1 MYCEET
7 TWCARWKIPLENPWK
22 HHFWDSKF
30 QNVLRRLGPK
40 TLWLWCE
47 FQSRL
52 QFIIS
57 LLLKNFSTAL
67 VTPVLWSCLV
77 IHDLHHISCR
87 YFGHTSLVCLQI
99 WRACHWTEYIPCYA
113 CLRCKIP
120 PPASAVW
127 MTWDSSLVAKLRTRN
142 CSLLMDFTGY
152 QSQADSN
159 HHICKMDTDVLSVIH
174 FNYWY
179 GSRQHWL
186 YVVSLLI
193 IHYSIQ
199 QNLLLHTLCLLLP
212 ILSRAIIVWKHI
224 DYL

>member
-1 MYCEET
+1 MKQHGVRSGKHLLKT
-7 TWCARWKIPLENPWK
+7 TGNAISKTLNFKMSLDALVLKNLCLWC
-22 HHFWDSKF
+22 KF
-30 QNVLRRLGPK
+30 QSCLL
-40 TLWLWCE
+40 
-47 FQSRL
+47 
-52 QFIIS
+52 FIIS
-57 LLLKNFSTAL
+57 LLLKNFLTAL
-67 VTPVLWSCLV
+67 VTPMLWSCLV
-77 IHDLHHISCR
+77 IHDLFRISCR

-159 HHICKMDTDVLSVIH
+159 RHSCKMDTDVLSVIH

-224 DYL
+224 DY